1 MLRTICSI
9 MLWCVLSCAN
19 AVASDLPAYVN
30 LLKQARAEYFAGRFP
45 LAENSLIAALRV
57 LEPSDRR
64 ERATVLGELGD
75 VYANEDELPKAE
87 RAYGESL
94 AIYKELADR
103 DQTIRLLQRLGG
115 VYSMERRD
123 DDALRLLKQALKL
136 TKNNP
141 AGAADVLNTIGV
153 AYYRQGN
160 ANKAAKFFND
170 AFRIVSASG
179 LPFDSG
185 GLLNNLGNVYQE
197 KHRYAEAEDFLK
209 RALKLIENEVGPSHP
224 DLTFTLTSLGI
235 LYTATGRYMEAENQ
249 YQRALRILEQ
259 DKSHFDTR
267 IARVLHGLSVTYARA
282 GRKSEAENSLAQAAD
297 IARRNLAG
305 HAEMADIVE
314 QYSASL
320 KQQGKSVEAEE
331 LRVEARRA
339 RVING
344 LVIAAH

>member
-19 AVASDLPAYVN
+19 AVASDLSAYVN
-30 LLKQARAEYFAGRFP
+30 LLKQARAEYLAGRFP
-45 LAENSLIAALRV
+45 LAENSILAALRV

-64 ERATVLGELGD
+64 ERAAALKELGD

-115 VYSMERRD
+115 VYSIERRD
-123 DDALRLLKQALKL
+123 DDALRLLRQALKL
-136 TKNNP
+136 TKTNS
-141 AGAADVLNTIGV
+141 ADAADVLNAIGV
-153 AYYRQGN
+153 VYYRQGN
-160 ANKAAKFFND
+160 ANKAVKLFND
-170 AFRIVSASG
+170 AFRIVSASD
-179 LPFDSG
+179 LSPDYA
-185 GLLNNLGNVYQE
+185 GLLNNLGNLYQE
-197 KHRYAEAEDFLK
+197 RHRYAEAEDFLK
-209 RALKLIENEVGPSHP
+209 RALKLIENQVGPSHP

-235 LYTATGRYMEAENQ
+235 LYTVSGRYTEAENQ
-249 YQRALRILEQ
+249 YQRSLRILEQ

-282 GRKSEAENSLAQAAD
+282 GRKSEADNSLAQAAE

-305 HAEMADIVE
+305 RPEMADIVD

-320 KQQGKSVEAEE
+320 REQGKSREAEE
-331 LRVEARRA
+331 LRVEARRS

>member
-1 MLRTICSI
+1 

-19 AVASDLPAYVN
+19 AVASDLSAYVN
-30 LLKQARAEYFAGRFP
+30 LLKQARAEYFAGHFP
-45 LAENSLIAALRV
+45 AAENSLIAALRV
-57 LEPSDRR
+57 LEPGDRR

-103 DQTIRLLQRLGG
+103 DQNIRFLQRLGG

-170 AFRIVSASG
+170 ALRIVSASG
-179 LPFDSG
+179 IQFDSG

-197 KHRYAEAEDFLK
+197 RHRYAEAEDVLK
-209 RALKLIENEVGPSHP
+209 RALKLIEDEVGPSHP

-235 LYTATGRYMEAENQ
+235 LYTASGRYTEAENQ
-249 YQRALRILEQ
+249 YQRALTILEQ
-259 DKSHFDTR
+259 DKLHFDTR
-267 IARVLHGLSVTYARA
+267 IARVLHGLSITYAKA
-282 GRKSEAENSLAQAAD
+282 GRKSEAETMLAQAAD
-297 IARRNLAG
+297 HARRNLAG
-305 HAEMADIVE
+305 HAEMADIVD

-320 KQQGKSVEAEE
+320 KQQGKSKEAEE
-331 LRVEARRA
+331 LRVEARRS